1 MATTSGGDKGTRN
14 LVIVM
19 ISFIVVVGVVF
30 SLISSRSN
38 STAAIPA
45 TVSEA
50 EGYGIVLNPESTPKI
65 DVYVDYQCPAC
76 RVFEII
82 NGGYLNEVIAQK
94 KAKVVFHPM
103 TFIGPESVLAANSAA
118 CAADENKF
126 VDMNLAL
133 FQNQSESENSG
144 KWSSE
149 YLVELG
155 KSIGITSGTFETCV
169 NDGKYI
175 KWTSNVAA
183 ASAKAD
189 VNGTPTIFVSGKEL
203 YRKKSQSDPR
213 DEYGDPT
220 QFRSALAAGGVK

>member
-50 EGYGIVLNPESTPKI
+50 DGYGIVLNPESTPKI

-76 RVFEII
+76 RAFEII

-189 VNGTPTIFVSGKEL
+189 VNGTPTIFVNGKQL
-203 YRKKSQSDPR
+203 DRNT
-213 DEYGDPT
+213 EYGD
-220 QFRSALAAGGVK
+220 QAKFRAALAAGGVK

>member
-82 NGGYLNEVIAQK
+82 NGGQLNEVIAQK

-103 TFIGPESVLAANSAA
+103 TFIGPESVLAANAAA

-175 KWTSNVAA
+175 KWTSNVAT
-183 ASAKAD
+183 ASAKAN
-189 VNGTPTIFVSGKEL
+189 VNGTPTIFVNGKQL
-203 YRKKSQSDPR
+203 DRNT
-213 DEYGDPT
+213 EYGD
-220 QFRSALAAGGVK
+220 QAKFKAALAAGGVK

>member
-189 VNGTPTIFVSGKEL
+189 VNGTPTIFVNGKQL
-203 YRKKSQSDPR
+203 DRNT
-213 DEYGDPT
+213 EYGD
-220 QFRSALAAGGVK
+220 QAKFRAALTAGGVK

>member
-1 MATTSGGDKGTRN
+1 MATASGGDKGTRN

-45 TVSEA
+45 TVSETD
-50 EGYGIVLNPESTPKI
+50 GYGIVLNPESTPKI

-76 RVFEII
+76 RMFEII

-155 KSIGITSGTFETCV
+155 KSIGINSGTFETCV

-183 ASAKAD
+183 ASTKAD
-189 VNGTPTIFVSGKEL
+189 VNGTPTIFVNGKQL
-203 YRKKSQSDPR
+203 DRNT
-213 DEYGDPT
+213 EYGD
-220 QFRSALAAGGVK
+220 QAKFRAALAAGGVK

>member
-50 EGYGIVLNPESTPKI
+50 EGYGIVLNPESAPKI

-103 TFIGPESVLAANSAA
+103 TFIGPESVLAANAAA

-155 KSIGITSGTFETCV
+155 KSIGVTSGTFETCV

-175 KWTSNVAA
+175 KWTSNVAT
-183 ASAKAD
+183 ASAKAN
-189 VNGTPTIFVSGKEL
+189 VNGTPTIFVNGKQL
-203 YRKKSQSDPR
+203 DRNT
-213 DEYGDPT
+213 EYGD
-220 QFRSALAAGGVK
+220 QAKFRAALAAGGVK

>member
-1 MATTSGGDKGTRN
+1 VATTSGGDKGTRN

-50 EGYGIVLNPESTPKI
+50 DGYGIVLNPESTPKI

-76 RVFEII
+76 RAFEII

-133 FQNQSESENSG
+133 FQNQSDSENSG
-144 KWSSE
+144 KWSKE

-169 NDGKYI
+169 KDGKYI

-183 ASAKAD
+183 ASAKAN
-189 VNGTPTIFVSGKEL
+189 VNGTPTIFVNGKQL
-203 YRKKSQSDPR
+203 DRNT
-213 DEYGDPT
+213 EYGD
-220 QFRSALAAGGVK
+220 QAKFRAALAAGGVK

>member
-1 MATTSGGDKGTRN
+1 MASSNGGDKGTRN
-14 LVIVM
+14 LVIGM

-30 SLISSRSN
+30 SLISSKSN

-45 TVSEA
+45 AVSETD
-50 EGYGIVLNPESTPKI
+50 GYGIVLNPEITPRI

-76 RVFEII
+76 RVFEMI

-103 TFIGPESVLAANSAA
+103 SFIGPESILAANSAA

-133 FQNQSESENSG
+133 FQNQSDGENTG
-144 KWSSE
+144 KWSGD

-155 KSIGITSGTFETCV
+155 KSIGITSNSFETCV
-169 NDGKYI
+169 NEGKYV

-183 ASAKAD
+183 ASAKAN
-189 VNGTPTIFVSGKEL
+189 VNGTPTIFVNGKEL
-203 YRKKSQSDPR
+203 NRNTD
-213 DEYGDPT
+213 YGD
-220 QFRSALAAGGVK
+220 QGKFRAALTAGGVK